1 MKRFEE
7 HKQEKRRRPVTFD
20 YFIDHVYVS
29 ARALLAVR
37 VLGRHAPPRPQ
48 SLESCTNTKSV
59 FQFSNAS
66 KKCWIARGCNL
77 DHHEIPFATT
87 IAFTRLNSFY
97 PTDSERGPRQTA
109 SRMLP
114 VDLVLTKTEILQFLF
129 FSQFSKKRSGYESR
143 SSVG

>member
-48 SLESCTNTKSV
+48 SLESCTNSG
-59 FQFSNAS
+59 SPRN
-66 KKCWIARGCNL
+66 
-77 DHHEIPFATT
+77 PF
-87 IAFTRLNSFY
+87 RNYNSFY
-97 PTDSERGPRQTA
+97 PLKQLLPKRLGTGPQA
-109 SRMLP
+109 N
-114 VDLVLTKTEILQFLF
+114 
-129 FSQFSKKRSGYESR
+129 SQPHAPR
-143 SSVG
+143 